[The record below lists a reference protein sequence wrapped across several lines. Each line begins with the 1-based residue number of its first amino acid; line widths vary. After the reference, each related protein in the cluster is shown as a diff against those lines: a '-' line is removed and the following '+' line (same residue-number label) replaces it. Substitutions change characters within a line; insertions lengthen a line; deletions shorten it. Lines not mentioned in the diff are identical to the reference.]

1 MSDTLRNPSEREVQ
15 SLIKKDYIPKAEII
29 KDNEVRT
36 SASESE
42 DVRNTS
48 DIPMKPSDDFE
59 PEPLKFKLASGK
71 SVVNSKYLTDNN
83 EIFVRK
89 LSLKEE
95 GFFSESATGTKF
107 YAGLNRILRECIKTD
122 INENTLSAID
132 KIPLV
137 IFILAITY
145 GSVYNIGPIEGCK
158 TCTKSNKVILNLL
171 EDIEINYVPETFS
184 YPLKIRLN
192 FEGADINLTMHYP
205 RIMNEEIVFDSNNI
219 FEQIKSLIISIDG
232 IKKNGKKV
240 EISDYDSIITYLSS
254 IDKEKI
260 MNFLLE
266 YSKFGIQTK
275 TSKFKCSKAEEEGKA
290 SCEMCKNDSKIDI
303 NLEKIFSV
311 IGDKI
316 SKNKI
321 V

>member
-1 MSDTLRNPSEREVQ
+1 MSDTLRNPSEQEIQ
-15 SLIKKDYIPKAEII
+15 ALIKKDYIPKAEII
-29 KDNEVRT
+29 KDNEINKKEKEKET
-36 SASESE
+36 PSFNS
-42 DVRNTS
+42 N
-48 DIPMKPSDDFE
+48 IPMKPFDDFE
-59 PEPLKFKLASGK
+59 PEPLKFKLPSGR
-71 SVVNSKYLTDNN
+71 SVVNQKYLTEDN

-95 GFFSESATGTKF
+95 GFFGESASGTKF

-122 INENTLSAID
+122 INENTLSSID

-137 IFILAITY
+137 IFILAISY
-145 GSVYNIGPIEGCK
+145 GELYNIGPIEGCK
-158 TCTKSNKVILNLL
+158 TCTKSNKVMLNLL
-171 EDIEINYVPETFS
+171 EDIEINYVPQTFS

-205 RIMNEEIVFDSNNI
+205 RIMNEEIVFDSSNI

-240 EISDYDSIITYLSS
+240 EISDYDSIITYLSK
-254 IDKEKI
+254 IDKDKI
-260 MNFLLE
+260 MDFLYN
-266 YSKFGIQTK
+266 YSQFGIQTN
-275 TSKFKCSKAEEEGKA
+275 TDKFKCSKAEEEAKA
-290 SCEMCKNDSKIDI
+290 SCELCKNNSKIDI
-303 NLEKIFSV
+303 NLETIFSV

-316 SKNKI
+316 SKNRI